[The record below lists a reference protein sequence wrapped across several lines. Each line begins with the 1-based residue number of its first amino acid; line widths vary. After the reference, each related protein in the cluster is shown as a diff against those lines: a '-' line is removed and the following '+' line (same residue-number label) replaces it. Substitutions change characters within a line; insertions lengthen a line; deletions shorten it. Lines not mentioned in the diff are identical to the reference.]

1 MSLKVLSRDEIFASA
16 PKWREPGA
24 SNYLAMYS
32 SVFGGVVTDP
42 ALMVVPVD
50 DHIINRGDA
59 IFEYFP
65 VVNGHAYCFNAHM
78 TRLAKS
84 AEIISL
90 TLPYS
95 TEPLRQV
102 ILETVGI
109 SGAKDC
115 GVRLFATRGMGDFA
129 CDPTTPKKS
138 ELYVIVLRTKVGENF
153 PARFL
158 KEGASAMTTHV
169 PLKMGFFAQVKTTDY
184 VLNAL
189 VDLEAHRNN
198 VDFGI
203 WFDQDGHMSESSTE
217 NVVIVSQDGMLK
229 YPRFEHMLRGTGLVR
244 GVQLAAELVKSG
256 ELKSIAQTN
265 ITQHEVYEASE
276 LFGMT
281 SGSVLPMVKFDGRTI
296 GSGKPGP
303 VALRLARLFEK
314 DLVEG
319 PAEVRTPVPYR

>member
-1 MSLKVLSRDEIFASA
+1 MSLKVLSRDEILASA

-78 TRLAKS
+78 ARLAKS

-90 TLPYS
+90 NLPFFM
-95 TEPLRQV
+95 EPLKQV
-102 ILETVGI
+102 VLETVGI

-115 GVRLFATRGMGDFA
+115 GVRIFVTRGMGDFA

-138 ELYVIVLRTKVGENF
+138 ELYVVVLRKQVWENF

-158 KEGASAMTTHV
+158 TEGATAITTHV

-189 VDLEAHRNN
+189 VDLEAHRANA
-198 VDFGI
+198 DFGI
-203 WFDQDGHMSESSTE
+203 WFDQNGYMSESSTE
-217 NVVIVSQDGMLK
+217 NVVIVTQDGILK
-229 YPRFEHMLRGTGLVR
+229 YPTFAHMLKGTGLMR
-244 GVQLAAELVKSG
+244 GVQLAAEVVKSG
-256 ELKSIAQTN
+256 ELKGIVQTN
-265 ITQHEVYEASE
+265 ITPYEVQEASE
-276 LFGMT
+276 LFGLT
-281 SGSVLPMVKFDGRTI
+281 SGSVMPMVKFDGRTI

-303 VALRLARLFEK
+303 VALKLATLFKK
-314 DLVEG
+314 DLTEG

>member
-1 MSLKVLSRDEIFASA
+1 MNLKVLSRDDIFAGA

-24 SNYLAMYS
+24 TSYLAMYS

-42 ALMVVPVD
+42 ALMLVPVD
-50 DHIINRGDA
+50 DHVINRGDA

-65 VVNGHAYCFNAHM
+65 VVNGRAYCFESHM
-78 TRLAKS
+78 TRLRRS

-90 TLPYS
+90 NLPFDTDTLKQ
-95 TEPLRQV
+95 T

-115 GVRLFATRGMGDFA
+115 GVRIFVTRGMGDFA

-138 ELYVIVLRTKVGENF
+138 ELYVVVLRKQVWENF
-153 PARFL
+153 PTRFL
-158 KEGASAMTTHV
+158 TEGATAMTTHV

-189 VDLEAHRNN
+189 VDLEAHRAN

-203 WFDQDGHMSESSTE
+203 WFDQNGYMSESSTE
-217 NVVIVSQDGMLK
+217 NVVIVTQDGTLK
-229 YPRFEHMLRGTGLVR
+229 YPTFEHMLKGTGLMR

-256 ELKSIAQTN
+256 ELKGIVQTN
-265 ITQHEVYEASE
+265 ITRYEVQEASE

-281 SGSVLPMVKFDGRTI
+281 SGSVMPMVKFDGRTI

-303 VALRLARLFEK
+303 VALKLAKLFEK
-314 DLVEG
+314 DLKEG